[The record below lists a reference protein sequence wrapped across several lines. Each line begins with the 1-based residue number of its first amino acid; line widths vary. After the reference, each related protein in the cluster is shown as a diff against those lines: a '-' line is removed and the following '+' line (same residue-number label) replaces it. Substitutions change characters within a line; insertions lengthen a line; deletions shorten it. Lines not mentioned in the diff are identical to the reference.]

1 MKAQKEL
8 ERQKQLMREKES
20 LIVKM
25 KEEEDRREVLT
36 QVSQSSQLN
45 CH

>member
-36 QVSQSSQLN
+36 QVSQGSQLN